1 MQVITSLLQSQL
13 CGQRVLLVKHTALA
27 CAAFSSGEAF
37 ASNWKVGAP
46 AFLLSSTR
54 TFSASAAVTLLFGS
68 LASSSA
74 TCCFASALEWWN
86 IAPTAHYAPN
96 VIDADTQ
103 NMQGLKLSMVS
114 LGRTEGNITE
124 GTKQEGKDARLGQEV
139 FEQLQIHLQK
149 VQPATCSLE
158 CLASREMELK

>member
-1 MQVITSLLQSQL
+1 M
-13 CGQRVLLVKHTALA
+13 
-27 CAAFSSGEAF
+27 
-37 ASNWKVGAP
+37 
-46 AFLLSSTR
+46 
-54 TFSASAAVTLLFGS
+54 
-68 LASSSA
+68 
-74 TCCFASALEWWN
+74 
-86 IAPTAHYAPN
+86 
-96 VIDADTQ
+96 IDADTQ